1 MKFLHYLY
9 ILLGVTIIVGA
20 TYVWKQEELKKI
32 ATSVGYETHIVT
44 TPSPSGDTGYSDGS
58 ADVLPTNSPFSTE
71 RFSVEEG
78 GFSFTYPSYE
88 PSDYWSTMSWPPR
101 VSRFPEEKCEPFT
114 SEYTKVD
121 VLSVPGGATYCYTT
135 LTAPEEETDGDR
147 VTAYF
152 LHGFTKE
159 GIYVQIGDTGT
170 QLTNCD
176 NFPGKEEE
184 CKTVQAGLDESSF
197 LAVLISILNEVKEVE
212 QVVEEEVGEVEIEAQ

>member
-32 ATSVGYETHIVT
+32 AASVGYETHIVT
-44 TPSPSGDTGYSDGS
+44 TPSLSGDTGYSSGS
-58 ADVLPTNSPFSTE
+58 VGIVPANSPFSTE
-71 RFSVEEG
+71 RFSIEEG

-88 PSDYWSTMSWPPR
+88 PSDYWTTMSWPPR
-101 VSRFPEEKCEPFT
+101 VNKFPEEECDPFT

-135 LTAPEEETDGDR
+135 VTAHEEETNGEM

-159 GIYVQIGDTGT
+159 GTYIQIGDTGI
-170 QLTNCD
+170 QLANCD

-184 CKTVQAGLDESSF
+184 CRTVQAGVDESSF

-212 QVVEEEVGEVEIEAQ
+212 QVVEEEVKTIEIEAQ